1 LAQQC
6 VNANRGKTGM
16 CKPKA
21 PKMAP
26 MPIPP
31 PAQSTVTEDEA
42 VLRES
47 QRERR
52 RAASRSGRG
61 STILA
66 GGGEAGMPPTGQT
79 KTLLGT

>member
-1 LAQQC
+1 
-6 VNANRGKTGM
+6 M
-16 CKPKA
+16 CKPKT
-21 PKMAP
+21 PKLAP

-31 PAQSTVTEDEA
+31 PPQSTVTEDEA

-66 GGGEAGMPPTGQT
+66 GNSTEGMPPTGQN
-79 KTLLGT
+79 KVLLGT